1 MGFVTAVT
9 QRKDNRLTKEH
20 SMAATFE
27 PSPMRRAQ
35 TESERHVIDS
45 VETSLRERISIL
57 RDTRSADGIQESVL
71 DRYRKINPPA
81 RGTL

>member
-1 MGFVTAVT
+1 
-9 QRKDNRLTKEH
+9 
-20 SMAATFE
+20 MAATFE

-35 TESERHVIDS
+35 TESERQVIDS

-71 DRYRKINPPA
+71 DWYRKINPPA

>member
-1 MGFVTAVT
+1 
-9 QRKDNRLTKEH
+9 
-20 SMAATFE
+20 MAATFE

-35 TESERHVIDS
+35 TESERQVIDS